1 MRVTFTRSI
10 LIAGE
15 HQEEGATAEVSDAM
29 ATLLFAQGA
38 VIAALEQEA
47 EAEQPK
53 KGKAK

>member
-1 MRVTFTRSI
+1 MKVLFTRSV

-15 HQEEGATAEVSDAM
+15 HQEEGSTAEVSDAT

-38 VIAALEQEA
+38 VIAAPEQEA